1 MNYGKKGT
9 SKKQRSMNS
18 KTVKV
23 RKKASVVFIKAFLVC
38 LLAAGVIGLCAGVGM
53 VKGIIDSAP
62 DIDNTSVI
70 PRGFKSVMLDAK
82 GNKMADLITEGSN
95 RIWVDIERIPEHV
108 QQAFVAIEDE
118 RFYEHNGI
126 DIKGIL
132 RAGVK
137 GIASGFQRTEG
148 ASTITQQLLKNS
160 VFDFMSES
168 TMMEKIERK
177 LQEQYLAVKLEKT
190 MTKDEILEAYL
201 NTINLG
207 QNTLGIQAASQRYFN
222 KDVRDLNISEAAV
235 IAGITKSP
243 SAYNPVSNP
252 EDNAKRR
259 ETVLRYMLEQEYIT
273 QGEYD
278 DALTD
283 DVYARIQTTNETK
296 RTSTVYS
303 YYTDATI
310 DAVIHDLQEVKGYT
324 SQQAYN
330 LVYNGGLTIET
341 AMAPAI
347 QAIMDEE
354 LANEE
359 NYPAN
364 VKIGLD
370 YALTVV
376 KPDGEQTNYSKEM
389 MEKYF
394 KENESSGFELLF
406 DTKEDAQ
413 AHIDAYKAVLVEEGD
428 TVYER
433 VEMTVQPQVSMVVMD
448 QATGYV
454 KGMVGGRG
462 EKTASLSLNRATDTV
477 RQPGSTFKPVA
488 VYAPALDSAGL
499 TLATTQF
506 DAPFNYTDSG
516 RPVRN
521 WSGEAYQG
529 WSTVRKGIEQSMN
542 IVAVK
547 TLTEITPQLGI
558 TYLENL
564 GITSL
569 QKETDANGN
578 NDYTQ
583 AMALGGITRGVSN
596 LELTTAYAAIANSGV
611 YTKPVLYTR
620 ILDHDGNVLIDNTLS
635 YTKTVLKDSTAWLL
649 TSAMQDVVN
658 QGTGTATRFGG
669 MTIAGKTGTTSQ
681 NNDVWF
687 VGYTP
692 YYTAGIWGGYDNNHK
707 LAKGE
712 TSYHKVI
719 WKKVMSR
726 IHEELANK
734 DFEKPDSITS
744 ATVCA
749 GSGKLPIPGL
759 CDGMMATEY
768 FAQGTEP
775 TEYCN
780 IHVAGEACVESGMLA
795 TDMCNAHEYRV
806 ITLQPE
812 DNSVIGSPLVAPP
825 CVLHPGN
832 VIGGIV
838 QPTEDSVTG
847 EVSSNID
854 TEINTE
860 IDINGDV
867 GIDVGGDPDTEI
879 GEDANIDTDT
889 DASID
894 LEDGIEAHIGI
905 E

>member
-9 SKKQRSMNS
+9 SKKQKSMNS
-18 KTVKV
+18 KATQVG
-23 RKKASVVFIKAFLVC
+23 KKASVIFIKAFLIC
-38 LLAAGVIGLCAGVGM
+38 LLAAGVIGLCAGIGV
-53 VKGIIDSAP
+53 VKGVIDNAP

-70 PRGFKSVMLDAK
+70 PRGFKSVMLDCE
-82 GNKMADLITEGSN
+82 GNKMADLITAGSN
-95 RIWVDIERIPEHV
+95 RIWADIEQVPEHV
-108 QQAFVAIEDE
+108 QHAFVAIEDE

-126 DIKGIL
+126 DIKGII

-137 GIASGFQRTEG
+137 GIASGFKKTEG

-168 TMMEKIERK
+168 TMAEKVERK
-177 LQEQYLAVKLEKT
+177 IQEQYLAVKLEKS
-190 MTKDEILEAYL
+190 MTKEEILEAYL

-207 QNTLGIQAASQRYFN
+207 QNTLGIQAAANRYFN
-222 KDVRDLNISEAAV
+222 KNVSELTISEAAV

-243 SAYNPVSNP
+243 NAYNPVSNP
-252 EDNAKRR
+252 EKNKERR
-259 ETVLRYMLEQEYIT
+259 ERVLLYMLEQGYIS
-273 QGEYD
+273 QNEYD
-278 DALTD
+278 EAMED

-296 RTSTVYS
+296 STATVYS
-303 YYTDATI
+303 YYVDAAI
-310 DAVIHDLQEVKGYT
+310 EEVINDLQEVKGYT

-341 AMAPAI
+341 AMDPQI

-354 LANEE
+354 MANEE

-364 VKIGLD
+364 TKIGLD
-370 YALTVV
+370 YALTIV
-376 KPDGEQTNYSKEM
+376 KEDGTQTNYSKEM

-394 KENESSGFELLF
+394 QENESSSFELLF
-406 DTKEDAQ
+406 DSEEDAQ
-413 AHIDAYKAVLVEEGD
+413 AHIDAYKEALVEEGD

-433 VEMTVQPQVSMVVMD
+433 VEMTVQPQISMVIMD
-448 QATGYV
+448 QSTGYV

-477 RQPGSTFKPVA
+477 RQPGSTFKPIA
-488 VYAPALDSAGL
+488 VYAAALDSAGL

-506 DAPFNYTDSG
+506 DAPFNYSDSG

-521 WSGEAYQG
+521 WNGEAYQG
-529 WSTVRKGIEQSMN
+529 WSSIRKGIEQSMN

-547 TLTEITPQLGI
+547 TLTQITPSLGL
-558 TYLENL
+558 TYLENM
-564 GITSL
+564 GITTLLTGTDEQGLTDNTQSL
-569 QKETDANGN
+569 
-578 NDYTQ
+578 
-583 AMALGGITRGVSN
+583 ALGGITKGVTN
-596 LELTTAYAAIANSGV
+596 LELTAAYATIANGGV

-620 ILDHDGNVLIDNTLS
+620 ILDHDGNVLIDNTQS
-635 YTKTVLKDSTAWLL
+635 YTRTVLKDSTAWLL
-649 TSAMQDVVN
+649 TSAMKDVVN
-658 QGTGTATRFGG
+658 QGTGGAVKFSG
-669 MTIAGKTGTTSQ
+669 MTIAGKTGTTSK

-726 IHEELANK
+726 IHENLENK
-734 DFEKPDSITS
+734 DFEMPDSITS

-749 GSGKLPIPGL
+749 ASGKLPIPGL
-759 CDGMMATEY
+759 CDGMMKTEY
-768 FAQGTEP
+768 FAKGTTP
-775 TEYCN
+775 TEYCDV
-780 IHVAGEACVESGMLA
+780 HVSGEACVESGMLA
-795 TDMCNAHEYRV
+795 TDTCNVHEYRV

-812 DNSVIGSPLVAPP
+812 DNSVIDSPLIAPP

-832 VIGGIV
+832 VIGGIT
-838 QPTEDSVTG
+838 QQTE
-847 EVSSNID
+847 
-854 TEINTE
+854 
-860 IDINGDV
+860 
-867 GIDVGGDPDTEI
+867 DVGGEE
-879 GEDANIDTDT
+879 GYIDTDEEYY
-889 DASID
+889 A
-894 LEDGIEAHIGI
+894 E
-905 E
+905 

>member
-9 SKKQRSMNS
+9 SKKQKSMNS
-18 KTVKV
+18 KATQVG
-23 RKKASVVFIKAFLVC
+23 KKASVVFIKAFLLC
-38 LLAAGVIGLCAGVGM
+38 LLAAGVVGLCAGIGV
-53 VKGIIDSAP
+53 VKGVIDNAP

-70 PRGFKSVMLDAK
+70 PRGFKSVMLDSE
-82 GNKMADLITEGSN
+82 GNKMADLITAGSN
-95 RIWVDIERIPEHV
+95 RIWVDIENVPEHV
-108 QQAFVAIEDE
+108 QHAFVAIEDE

-126 DIKGIL
+126 DIKGII
-132 RAGVK
+132 RVGVK
-137 GIASGFQRTEG
+137 GITSGFKKTEG

-168 TMMEKIERK
+168 TMAEKVERK
-177 LQEQYLAVKLEKT
+177 LQEQYLAIKLEKT

-207 QNTLGIQAASQRYFN
+207 QNTLGIQAAANRYFN
-222 KDVRDLNISEAAV
+222 KDVSELTVSEAAV

-243 SAYNPVSNP
+243 NAYNPISNP
-252 EDNAKRR
+252 EKNKERR
-259 ETVLRYMLEQEYIT
+259 DLVLLYMLEQGYLSQEEY
-273 QGEYD
+273 EE
-278 DALTD
+278 AMED
-283 DVYARIQTTNETK
+283 DVYARIQTTNEIKSTA
-296 RTSTVYS
+296 TVYS
-303 YYTDATI
+303 YYVDAAI
-310 DAVIHDLQEVKGYT
+310 ENVINDLQEVKGYT

-341 AMAPAI
+341 AMDPEI

-354 LANEE
+354 MANEE

-370 YALTVV
+370 YALTIV
-376 KPDGEQTNYSKEM
+376 KPDGTQNNYSKEM

-394 KENESSGFELLF
+394 KENEYSKFELLF
-406 DTKEDAQ
+406 DSEEDAQ
-413 AHIDAYKAVLVEEGD
+413 AHIDAYKEALVEEGD

-433 VEMTVQPQVSMVVMD
+433 VEMTVQPQISMVIMD
-448 QATGYV
+448 QSTGYV

-506 DAPFNYTDSG
+506 DAPFNYSDDEKK
-516 RPVRN
+516 PVRN
-521 WSGEAYQG
+521 WNGEAYQG
-529 WSTVRKGIEQSMN
+529 WSSIRKGIEQSMN

-547 TLTEITPQLGI
+547 TLTQITPSLGL
-558 TYLENL
+558 TYLENM
-564 GITSL
+564 GITTLITGTNAQGLSDNTQSL
-569 QKETDANGN
+569 
-578 NDYTQ
+578 
-583 AMALGGITRGVSN
+583 ALGGITNGVTN
-596 LELTTAYAAIANSGV
+596 LELTAAYATIANGGV

-620 ILDHDGNVLIDNTLS
+620 ILDHDGNVLIDNTQS
-635 YTKTVLKDSTAWLL
+635 YTRTVLKDSTAWLL
-649 TSAMQDVVN
+649 TSAMKDVVN
-658 QGTGTATRFGG
+658 QGTGGAVKFSG
-669 MTIAGKTGTTSQ
+669 MTIAGKTGTTSK

-726 IHEELANK
+726 IHEDLANK

-759 CDGMMATEY
+759 CDGMVKTEY
-768 FAQGTEP
+768 FAKGTEP
-775 TEYCN
+775 TEYCDV
-780 IHVAGEACVESGMLA
+780 HVAGEACVESGMLA
-795 TDMCNAHEYRV
+795 TDACNVHEYRV

-812 DNSVIGSPLVAPP
+812 DNSVIGSPLIAPP
-825 CVLHPGN
+825 CTLHPGN
-832 VIGGIV
+832 VIGGIT
-838 QPTEDSVTG
+838 QQMEGTIGGGEDEYTG
-847 EVSSNID
+847 EID
-854 TEINTE
+854 MEE
-860 IDINGDV
+860 
-867 GIDVGGDPDTEI
+867 
-879 GEDANIDTDT
+879 
-889 DASID
+889 
-894 LEDGIEAHIGI
+894 
-905 E
+905 

>member
-9 SKKQRSMNS
+9 SKKQKSMNS
-18 KTVKV
+18 KATQVG
-23 RKKASVVFIKAFLVC
+23 KKASVVFIKAFLIC
-38 LLAAGVIGLCAGVGM
+38 LLAAGVVGLCAGIGVI
-53 VKGIIDSAP
+53 KGVIDNAP

-70 PRGFKSVMLDAK
+70 PRGFKSVMLDSE
-82 GNKMADLITEGSN
+82 GNKMADLITAGSN
-95 RIWVDIERIPEHV
+95 RIWVDIENVPEHV
-108 QQAFVAIEDE
+108 QHAFVAIEDE

-126 DIKGIL
+126 DIKGII

-137 GIASGFQRTEG
+137 GITSGFKKTEG

-168 TMMEKIERK
+168 TMAEKMERK
-177 LQEQYLAVKLEKT
+177 LQEQYLAIKLEKT

-207 QNTLGIQAASQRYFN
+207 QNTLGIQAAANRYFN
-222 KDVRDLNISEAAV
+222 KDVSELTVSEAAV

-243 SAYNPVSNP
+243 NAYNPISNP
-252 EDNAKRR
+252 EKNKERR
-259 ETVLRYMLEQEYIT
+259 DLVLLYMLEQGYLSQEEY
-273 QGEYD
+273 EE
-278 DALTD
+278 AMED
-283 DVYARIQTTNETK
+283 DVYARIQTTNEIKSTA
-296 RTSTVYS
+296 TVYS
-303 YYTDATI
+303 YYVDAAI
-310 DAVIHDLQEVKGYT
+310 ENVINDLQEVKGYT

-341 AMAPAI
+341 AMDPEI

-354 LANEE
+354 MANEE

-370 YALTVV
+370 YALTIV
-376 KPDGEQTNYSKEM
+376 KPDGTQNNYSKEM

-394 KENESSGFELLF
+394 KENEYSKFELLF
-406 DTKEDAQ
+406 DSEEDAQ
-413 AHIDAYKAVLVEEGD
+413 AHIDAYKEALVEEGD

-433 VEMTVQPQVSMVVMD
+433 VEMTVQPQISMVIMD
-448 QATGYV
+448 QSTGYV

-506 DAPFNYTDSG
+506 DAPFNYSDDEKK
-516 RPVRN
+516 PVRN
-521 WSGEAYQG
+521 WNGEAYQG
-529 WSTVRKGIEQSMN
+529 WSSIRKGIEQSMN

-547 TLTEITPQLGI
+547 TLTQITPSLGL
-558 TYLENL
+558 TYLENM
-564 GITSL
+564 GITTLITGTNAQGLSDNTQSL
-569 QKETDANGN
+569 
-578 NDYTQ
+578 
-583 AMALGGITRGVSN
+583 ALGGITNGVTN
-596 LELTTAYAAIANSGV
+596 LELTAAYATIANGGV

-620 ILDHDGNVLIDNTLS
+620 ILDHDGNVLIDNTRS
-635 YTKTVLKDSTAWLL
+635 YTRTVLKDSTAWLL
-649 TSAMQDVVN
+649 TSAMKDVVN
-658 QGTGTATRFGG
+658 QGTGGAVKFSG
-669 MTIAGKTGTTSQ
+669 MTIAGKTGTTSK

-726 IHEELANK
+726 IHEDLANK

-759 CDGMMATEY
+759 CDGMVKTEY
-768 FAQGTEP
+768 FAKGTEP
-775 TEYCN
+775 TEYCDV
-780 IHVAGEACVESGMLA
+780 HVAGEACVESGMLA
-795 TDMCNAHEYRV
+795 TDACNVHEYRV

-812 DNSVIGSPLVAPP
+812 DNSVIGSPLIAPS
-825 CVLHPGN
+825 CTLHPGN
-832 VIGGIV
+832 VIGGIT
-838 QPTEDSVTG
+838 QQLEGTIGGGEDEYTG
-847 EVSSNID
+847 EID
-854 TEINTE
+854 TEE
-860 IDINGDV
+860 
-867 GIDVGGDPDTEI
+867 
-879 GEDANIDTDT
+879 
-889 DASID
+889 
-894 LEDGIEAHIGI
+894 
-905 E
+905 

>member
-9 SKKQRSMNS
+9 SKKQKSVNS
-18 KTVKV
+18 KTTQVG
-23 RKKASVVFIKAFLVC
+23 KKASVVFIKAFLIC
-38 LLAAGVIGLCAGVGM
+38 LLAVGVIGLCAGIGI
-53 VKGIIDSAP
+53 VKGVIDNAP

-70 PRGFKSVMLDAK
+70 PRGFKSVVLDSE
-82 GNKMADLITEGSN
+82 GNKMAELITEGSN
-95 RIWVDIERIPEHV
+95 RIWVDIEDVPDHV
-108 QQAFVAIEDE
+108 QKAFVAIEDS

-126 DIKGIL
+126 DLRGII
-132 RAGVK
+132 RAGVR
-137 GIASGFQRTEG
+137 GVASGFQRTEG

-168 TMMEKIERK
+168 TMVEKIERK

-207 QNTLGIQAASQRYFN
+207 QNTLGVQAASNRYFN
-222 KDVRDLNISEAAV
+222 KDVGDLTISEAAV

-243 SAYNPVSNP
+243 SAMNPISDP
-252 EDNAKRR
+252 EKNR
-259 ETVLRYMLEQEYIT
+259 ERQEIVLLYMLEQGYISQSEY
-273 QGEYD
+273 E
-278 DALTD
+278 DALED

-296 RTSTVYS
+296 STATVYS
-303 YYTDATI
+303 YYVDATI
-310 DAVIHDLQEVKGYT
+310 DAVIDDLQEVKGYT

-341 AMAPAI
+341 AQDPEI

-354 LANEE
+354 MSNEE
-359 NYPAN
+359 NYPST

-370 YALTVV
+370 YAMTIV
-376 KPDGEQTNYSKEM
+376 KPDGTQTNYSKEM

-394 KENESSGFELLF
+394 KENESSSFELLF
-406 DTKEDAQ
+406 DTEEDAQ
-413 AHIDAYKAVLVEEGD
+413 AHIDVYKEALVEEGD

-433 VEMTVQPQVSMVVMD
+433 IEMTIQPQISMVVMD

-462 EKTASLSLNRATDTV
+462 EKTASLSLNRATDTT
-477 RQPGSTFKPVA
+477 RQPGSTFKPIA

-506 DAPFNYTDSG
+506 DGPFNYSDTG

-521 WSGEAYQG
+521 WNGEAYQS
-529 WSTVRKGIEQSMN
+529 WSSLRRGIEQSMN

-558 TYLENL
+558 TYLQNL
-564 GITSL
+564 GITTL
-569 QKETDANGN
+569 QTETDANGN

-583 AMALGGITRGVSN
+583 AMALGGITKGVTN
-596 LELTTAYAAIANSGV
+596 LELTAAYATVANGGV

-620 ILDHDGNVLIDNTLS
+620 ILDHDGNILIDNTQS
-635 YTKTVLKDSTAWLL
+635 YTRTVLKDSTAWLL
-649 TSAMQDVVN
+649 TSAMKDVVN
-658 QGTGTATRFGG
+658 QGTGTATKFSG
-669 MTIAGKTGTTSQ
+669 MTIAGKTGTTSK
-681 NNDVWF
+681 NNDIWF

-726 IHEELANK
+726 IHEDLENK
-734 DFEKPDSITS
+734 DFEKPESITS

-749 GSGKLPIPGL
+749 ASGKLPIPGL
-759 CDGMMATEY
+759 CDGMMTTEF
-768 FAQGTEP
+768 FAKGTEP

-780 IHVAGEACVESGMLA
+780 VHVAGEACVESGMLA
-795 TDMCNAHEYRV
+795 TDTCNVHEYRV

-812 DNSVIGSPLVAPP
+812 DNSVIGSPLIAPP

-832 VIGGIV
+832 VIGGVV
-838 QPTEDSVTG
+838 QPLDGSMTG
-847 EVSSNID
+847 EIS
-854 TEINTE
+854 TE
-860 IDINGDV
+860 GM
-867 GIDVGGDPDTEI
+867 
-879 GEDANIDTDT
+879 IDTDM
-889 DASID
+889 DAV
-894 LEDGIEAHIGI
+894 IGI

>member
-9 SKKQRSMNS
+9 SKKQKSMNS
-18 KTVKV
+18 KATQVG
-23 RKKASVVFIKAFLVC
+23 KKASVVFIKAFLIC
-38 LLAAGVIGLCAGVGM
+38 LLAAGVVGLCAGIGV
-53 VKGIIDSAP
+53 VKGVIDNAP

-70 PRGFKSVMLDAK
+70 PRGFKSVMLDSE
-82 GNKMADLITEGSN
+82 GNKMADLITAGSN
-95 RIWVDIERIPEHV
+95 RIWVDIENVPEHV
-108 QQAFVAIEDE
+108 QHAFVAIEDE

-126 DIKGIL
+126 DIKGII

-137 GIASGFQRTEG
+137 GITSGFKKTEG

-168 TMMEKIERK
+168 TMAEKVERK
-177 LQEQYLAVKLEKT
+177 LQEQYLAIKLEKT

-207 QNTLGIQAASQRYFN
+207 QNTLGIQAAANRYFN
-222 KDVRDLNISEAAV
+222 KDVSELTVSEAAV

-243 SAYNPVSNP
+243 NAYNPISNP
-252 EDNAKRR
+252 EKNKERR
-259 ETVLRYMLEQEYIT
+259 DLVLLYMLEQGYLSQEEY
-273 QGEYD
+273 EE
-278 DALTD
+278 AMED
-283 DVYARIQTTNETK
+283 DVYARIQTTNEIKSTA
-296 RTSTVYS
+296 TVYS
-303 YYTDATI
+303 YYVDAAI
-310 DAVIHDLQEVKGYT
+310 ENVINDLQEVKGYT

-341 AMAPAI
+341 AMDPEI

-354 LANEE
+354 MANEE

-370 YALTVV
+370 YALTIV
-376 KPDGEQTNYSKEM
+376 KPDGTQNNYSKEM

-394 KENESSGFELLF
+394 KENEYSKFELLF
-406 DTKEDAQ
+406 DSEEDAQ
-413 AHIDAYKAVLVEEGD
+413 AHIDAYKEALVEEGD

-433 VEMTVQPQVSMVVMD
+433 VEMTVQPQISMVIMD
-448 QATGYV
+448 QSTGYV

-506 DAPFNYTDSG
+506 DAPFNYSDDEKK
-516 RPVRN
+516 PVRN
-521 WSGEAYQG
+521 WNGEAYQG
-529 WSTVRKGIEQSMN
+529 WSSIRKGIEQSMN

-547 TLTEITPQLGI
+547 TLTQITPSLGL
-558 TYLENL
+558 TYLENM
-564 GITSL
+564 GITTLITGTNAQGLSDNTQSL
-569 QKETDANGN
+569 
-578 NDYTQ
+578 
-583 AMALGGITRGVSN
+583 ALGGITNGVTN
-596 LELTTAYAAIANSGV
+596 LELTAAYATIANGGV

-620 ILDHDGNVLIDNTLS
+620 ILDHDGNVLIDNTQS
-635 YTKTVLKDSTAWLL
+635 YTRTVLKDSTAWLL
-649 TSAMQDVVN
+649 TSAMKDVVN
-658 QGTGTATRFGG
+658 QGTGGAVKFSG
-669 MTIAGKTGTTSQ
+669 MTIAGKTGTTSK

-726 IHEELANK
+726 IHEDLANK

-759 CDGMMATEY
+759 CDGMVKTEY
-768 FAQGTEP
+768 FAKGTEP
-775 TEYCN
+775 TEYCDV
-780 IHVAGEACVESGMLA
+780 HVAGEACVESGMLA
-795 TDMCNAHEYRV
+795 TDACNVHEYRV

-812 DNSVIGSPLVAPP
+812 DNSVIGSPLIAPP
-825 CVLHPGN
+825 CTLHPGN
-832 VIGGIV
+832 VIGGIT
-838 QPTEDSVTG
+838 QQMEGTIGGGEDEYTG
-847 EVSSNID
+847 EID
-854 TEINTE
+854 TEE
-860 IDINGDV
+860 
-867 GIDVGGDPDTEI
+867 
-879 GEDANIDTDT
+879 
-889 DASID
+889 
-894 LEDGIEAHIGI
+894 
-905 E
+905 